1 MKLLLTTALLLA
13 LGLAGCANDSGGQ
26 TAQYEGALAYNGTS
40 AGSHTE
46 TADCGS
52 KGTFHWSVNLA
63 FGSVEV
69 SLRDA
74 NGATIFS
81 DSMSGT
87 SQTAYSKSVSGAPGE
102 WTLTVARKAN
112 SQYGQSSWSGQYAAY
127 LDC

>member
-1 MKLLLTTALLLA
+1 MKLLLTATLLLSI
-13 LGLAGCANDSGGQ
+13 GLAGCTNGSDGQ

-46 TADCGS
+46 TADCDA
-52 KGTFHWSVNLA
+52 KGTFHWSINLA
-63 FGSVEV
+63 LGSVDV

-74 NGATIFS
+74 SGATIFS

-87 SQTAYSKSVSGAPGE
+87 SQTAYSKPLAGVPGE
-102 WTLTVARKAN
+102 WTLTVARKAE